1 MREVKTLGLI
11 GGGVIG
17 GAWGARAII
26 HGLDVVLFDPAPHAE
41 KSFMQIL
48 ANARLAWQQLTL
60 SPLPR
65 EGSFKL
71 VKSLEELAQLAD
83 WVQESAPENPE
94 LKIKIMA
101 QLTEVLPADVGI
113 GSSTSGILPS
123 VFQSK
128 AKHPE
133 RIFVAHPFNPVYLLP
148 LLEICPGEKTSQA
161 WLARAKEF
169 YETLGFEPLMMT
181 REVEGFI
188 ADRLMETLWREALHM
203 IENNEATAAQLD
215 DAVRFGCGIRWAFM
229 GTFMTYRLA
238 GGEMGMRHFMAQF
251 GPALEWNWTR
261 LKAPPLTDELL
272 DKIVTQSD
280 DQVAKDKD
288 WKSKNLRDMERQRD
302 EAIIGIMQALR
313 GLDMASGKTLKSHE
327 ERLYTAAHHH
337 DKKIDETKPMPL
349 FGGRVVPK
357 WVDYNDHMT
366 ESAYLEN
373 FGNATDAVLRHI
385 GMDGDYLAK
394 GFSFFTVESHIC
406 HIGQL
411 RVGEQF
417 QILTQVL
424 GGGDKKLHLFHTMH
438 KTMGDKLGGDKL
450 GEVVATAEHFCLH
463 VNHADEKSCPA
474 HEPLLGKLHQ
484 LIKTQSTLAK
494 PERAGRKIG

>member
-1 MREVKTLGLI
+1 MRQVKTLGLI

-26 HGLDVVLFDPAPHAE
+26 HGLDVVLFDPAPNAE
-41 KSFMQIL
+41 KSFMAIL
-48 ANARLAWQQLTL
+48 NNARFAWQQMTM
-60 SPLPR
+60 SPLPK

-71 VKSLEELAQLAD
+71 VSSLQELAKVAD

-94 LKIKIMA
+94 LKTKIMA
-101 QLTEVLPADVGI
+101 ELTESLPADVGI

-123 VFQSK
+123 IFQAK

-148 LLEICPGEKTSQA
+148 LLEICPGGKTSKE
-161 WLARAKEF
+161 WLQRAKEF
-169 YETLGFEPLMMT
+169 YETLGFQPLMMD

-203 IENNEATAAQLD
+203 IENNEATAEQLD

-238 GGEMGMRHFMAQF
+238 GGEMGMHHFMKQF

-272 DKIVTQSD
+272 NKIVAQSD
-280 DQVAKDKD
+280 GQMENSTD

-302 EAIIGIMQALR
+302 EAIIGIMQSLR
-313 GLDMASGKTLKSHE
+313 TLDMAAGKTLKKHE
-327 ERLYTAAHHH
+327 DRLYALAHRQET
-337 DKKIDETKPMPL
+337 KIDDSKPLPL
-349 FGGRVVPK
+349 FANMVLPK
-357 WVDYNDHMT
+357 WVDYNEHMT
-366 ESAYLEN
+366 EFAYLEN

-385 GMDGDYLAK
+385 GMDAAYIAS

-406 HIGQL
+406 HIGQM
-411 RVGEQF
+411 RVGERF
-417 QILTQVL
+417 QIVSQVL
-424 GGGDKKLHLFHTMH
+424 GGGDKKLRLFHHMY
-438 KTMGDKLGGDKL
+438 KMDGDKLGA
-450 GEVVATAEHFCLH
+450 VVATAEHFCLH
-463 VNHADEKSCPA
+463 VDHKTEKSCAA
-474 HEPLLGKLHQ
+474 HEPVLSKLQ
-484 LIKTQSTLAK
+484 KLIAAQSNLAM